1 MKFINK
7 LLGRGRY
14 ASDSSGNVAKERL
27 QLVLAYDRVKLPPA
41 LMQTIRDEMIEVISK
56 YIEINANEIEI
67 SLTREE
73 GHSCLVANIPV
84 MGTRS
89 HVK

>member
-1 MKFINK
+1 MNFINK
-7 LLGRGRY
+7 LLGRERY
-14 ASDSSGNVAKERL
+14 PSGASKDVAKERL

-41 LMQTIRDEMIEVISK
+41 LMQTIRDEIIDVISK
-56 YIEINANEIEI
+56 YIEINAAEIEI

-84 MGTRS
+84 LGTRS
-89 HVK
+89 QAK